1 MREERRCHR
10 VVLYLSFGPHVSPL
24 YCSYCSRARSFSV
37 SLSFLSLISQSLFFS
52 FSLFSLFL
60 SLLLSL
66 SLSLF
71 PLFFLPI
78 ICVSFFLSS
87 SPLSLSVCLSFF
99 LFSCLSF
106 CAATFLTL
114 SFSVSSLLSLF
125 CLYGCLYFP
134 EFLSFSFSLFPLS
147 SAQAPDLLSL
157 FSPKYKKKESSI
169 KPKRPQWGHRRSISR
184 AWATVEIGAV
194 GTARG

>member
-87 SPLSLSVCLSFF
+87 SPLSLSVFLSVF
-99 LFSCLSF
+99 
-106 CAATFLTL
+106 
-114 SFSVSSLLSLF
+114 LSLF
-125 CLYGCLYFP
+125 LCRYISDSIFLCFFSSLS
-134 EFLSFSFSLFPLS
+134 FLSLR
-147 SAQAPDLLSL
+147 LSL
-157 FSPKYKKKESSI
+157 FSGISIFLFFSLSSLQC
-169 KPKRPQWGHRRSISR
+169 PSSRPSLPFLAKI
-184 AWATVEIGAV
+184 
-194 GTARG
+194 